1 MLHLRSQREMI
12 NAALERRGLGG
23 GSGSS
28 DESTLRV

>member
-1 MLHLRSQREMI
+1 MLHPRSQREMI

-28 DESTLRV
+28 DESL